1 MKEKKKA
8 KEIYEFIEKN
18 GSKQLLSI
26 FDDEEYEEH
35 NRLIEQIDSLEK
47 ETDFMYLAGE
57 INAYLG

>member
-1 MKEKKKA
+1 MEEKKKA

-26 FDDEEYEEH
+26 FDDEEYEKY
-35 NRLIEQIDSLEK
+35 NQTIELVDSLEK
-47 ETDFMYLAGE
+47 KSEFVYIAGE